1 MKNSEEKIS
10 FKLLGENFTV
20 KSDVSKDYF
29 LSLVEYLEKKL
40 EEVKEKLPNLSNVK
54 VVIFAAL
61 DIADELFRKKES
73 TLDRDA
79 LKLITELSESLEAAI
94 EEEEEEE

>member
-1 MKNSEEKIS
+1 MKSTEEHIS

-20 KSDVSKDYF
+20 KSDVPREYF
-29 LSLVEYLEKKL
+29 LSLVEYLDKKL
-40 EEVKEKLPNLSNVK
+40 REVKEKLPNLSNIK

-73 TLDRDA
+73 HLDKDA

-94 EEEEEEE
+94 EEE

>member
-1 MKNSEEKIS
+1 MKSSEEHIS

-20 KSDVSKDYF
+20 KSDVPKKYF

-40 EEVKEKLPNLSNVK
+40 QEVKEKLPNLSNIK

-73 TLDRDA
+73 SLDKDA

-94 EEEEEEE
+94 EKEEK

>member
-1 MKNSEEKIS
+1 MKSTEEHIS

-20 KSDVSKDYF
+20 KSDVPREYF
-29 LSLVEYLEKKL
+29 LGLVEYLDKKL
-40 EEVKEKLPNLSNVK
+40 HEVKEKLPNLSNIK

-73 TLDRDA
+73 PLDKDA

-94 EEEEEEE
+94 EEEQ

>member
-20 KSDVSKDYF
+20 KSDVSKEYF
-29 LSLVEYLEKKL
+29 LSLIEYLEKKL
-40 EEVKEKLPNLSNVK
+40 EEVKEKLPNLSNIK

-73 TLDRDA
+73 SLDRDA

-94 EEEEEEE
+94 EEEEE

>member
-1 MKNSEEKIS
+1 MKSSEEKIS
-10 FKLLGENFTV
+10 FTLLGENFTV

-40 EEVKEKLPNLSNVK
+40 QDVKEKLPNLSNIK

-61 DIADELFRKKES
+61 DIADELFRKQDS
-73 TLDRDA
+73 SLDRDA

-94 EEEEEEE
+94 EEEEE